1 MLKVYARL
9 RIKGATY
16 EMVKHHITIGRSS
29 ANYPV
34 DIDIGPSSYVS
45 RRHLEIYWK
54 TNSLKLKCKG
64 KNGIFIDQVFRPHCS
79 HLLSIPLRCIL
90 RFPSTSICI
99 EVEQCFMTYE
109 KGNASGDYISSSLEM
124 DSYESGGNTVLS
136 VTSDKESLSS
146 SDFRRELSTEISS
159 TSRTRRKQALIPTCR
174 TTYHNHNIKGVLLN
188 DLTSNEEKNID
199 LDQSNKKD
207 ISQNQDVSSHQE
219 SKHTT
224 TTTTTTTTDKTNVRY
239 IQLNSR
245 VDMSFSS
252 LNSFFKDLVPT
263 ESSPQKSL
271 PTSIVHLSSI
281 PTTVVER
288 GDRFTKPPYS
298 YAQLIAQAISSQPDR
313 KLTLSG
319 IYDFISRNYSYYQST
334 DKGWQN
340 SVRHNLS
347 LNRQFVKVPRS
358 QEDHGKGCFWK
369 IDPAHEMKLLN
380 IAYRKRRVRPCDT
393 TGSLS
398 HQSSNTRYPLSSLSN
413 GKLYNYV
420 LPPPTSFIG
429 RINNSSVMIPTA
441 AVSQK
446 SFKRCHKFSDQS
458 ELPYKISLSSSPTVH
473 TPSAVNQYK
482 EDKSNVITLQ
492 PVIQNFIP
500 LNQVPSSILRVVS
513 ARPCITTSVVK
524 SNEYKAVEHN
534 NALSTPT
541 VVIQSAHSPQS
552 MHSSPT

>member
-9 RIKGATY
+9 RIKGVTY

-34 DIDIGPSSYVS
+34 DIDIGPSSYIS

-54 TNSLKLKCKG
+54 ANSLKLKCKG

-109 KGNASGDYISSSLEM
+109 KSNASGDRLSSSLEM
-124 DSYESGGNTVLS
+124 DSYESGGNTLLS
-136 VTSDKESLSS
+136 SVITSDKESLSS
-146 SDFRRELSTEISS
+146 SDFKRELSTEISS

-174 TTYHNHNIKGVLLN
+174 TTYHNQNVKTVLLN
-188 DLTSNEEKNID
+188 DLTSNEDKNID
-199 LDQSNKKD
+199 LDQPDKKD
-207 ISQNQDVSSHQE
+207 ISQSQDVSSNQE

-224 TTTTTTTTDKTNVRY
+224 TDKANVQY

-358 QEDHGKGCFWK
+358 QEEHGKGCFWK

-380 IAYRKRRVRPCDT
+380 IAYRKRRMRPCDT
-393 TGSLS
+393 TGCFT

-420 LPPPTSFIG
+420 LPPSTSFIG
-429 RINNSSVMIPTA
+429 RLNNSSVMMSTA
-441 AVSQK
+441 GVSQK
-446 SFKRCHKFSDQS
+446 SFKRCHKLSDQS
-458 ELPYKISLSSSPTVH
+458 ELPYKISLSSSPTVN

-500 LNQVPSSILRVVS
+500 LNQ
-513 ARPCITTSVVK
+513 
-524 SNEYKAVEHN
+524 
-534 NALSTPT
+534 ALDRCQ
-541 VVIQSAHSPQS
+541 IN
-552 MHSSPT
+552 